1 MSKVALVLSM
11 VINAGNASY
20 GGESIT
26 IVDDMQTCKLAAEA
40 YMRTKNEVR
49 NISRNGSTLKFSIG
63 SMIPDR
69 YEISCREIEV
79 NQNGF

>member
-11 VINAGNASY
+11 FINAGNASY
-20 GGESIT
+20 GGDSIT

-40 YMRTKNEVR
+40 YMHTKNEVR
-49 NISRNGSTLKFSIG
+49 NISRNDSTLKFVIG
-63 SMIPDR
+63 SMMPDR
-69 YEISCREIEV
+69 YAITCRELEV

>member
-1 MSKVALVLSM
+1 MSKVALILSM

-20 GGESIT
+20 GGDSIT

-40 YMRTKNEVR
+40 YMRTKSEVR

-69 YEISCREIEV
+69 YEISCRELEV